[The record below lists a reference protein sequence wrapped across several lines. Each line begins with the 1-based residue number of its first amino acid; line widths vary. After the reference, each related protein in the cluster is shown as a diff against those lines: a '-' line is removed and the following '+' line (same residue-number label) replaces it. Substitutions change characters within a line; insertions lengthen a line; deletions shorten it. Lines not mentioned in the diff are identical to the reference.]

1 MGLQRIF
8 TGNKDIVIGEA
19 PSEIEEKDYSI
30 RYSPAIIFSNMV
42 PGLDANFINPS
53 NKEVKVM
60 DIKSDWK
67 TLKSYSLTK
76 EKSVEKLQNE
86 YGFDLDESEVRV
98 VKTDGDRYFLIFQ
111 PNGRNVSEVYEWE
124 YDKDGDGTKER
135 YKLIN
140 TKAGEVKW
148 YDSGWSII
156 DNNFQSMWDSI
167 ESVIGKDWTLFV
179 QEVEVVDTGETVSS
193 TAKTLQPSIAK
204 WYRGLRLVAIVGL
217 LSVLVYVGIRI
228 ILSSTGQDKSKYKKM
243 MTDWVAAMC
252 ILFILQYIMSFTITM
267 TTEVIK
273 IFPNAIGQRTVVD
286 SSTGTTATIN
296 EDALMTNLRNKI
308 PSGNSD
314 SITFYNIFAETVI
327 YVALV
332 VLTVMFTIQ
341 YLKRMIYLA
350 FLTMI
355 SPLIALTYPLDK
367 IKDGQAQA
375 FTLWIREYVFNSL
388 LPVIHLLIYTIF
400 VTEAGNLVDTNPIY
414 AVVCIGFMVP
424 AEKFI
429 RKMFG
434 FDKAATAGPLGA
446 AAGGALMMNAI
457 NKIGNTNIKGE
468 TKGENK
474 PVRTTGLGGGNTWTP
489 SNPVHTPGTGGNRGN
504 GQNGRNGGGGRNW
517 RKQWQWWK
525 QLEQWK

>member
-8 TGNKDIVIGEA
+8 TGNKDIVVGEA
-19 PSEIEEKDYSI
+19 PSEIEGKDYSI

-53 NKEVKVM
+53 NKEVEVV

-67 TLKSYSLTK
+67 TLKSYSLTRDK
-76 EKSVEKLQNE
+76 KIQELKDD
-86 YGFDLDESEVRV
+86 YGFDLSEEEVRI
-98 VKTDGDRYFLIFQ
+98 VKTDGERYFFVFQ
-111 PNGRNVSEVYEWE
+111 PNGRNVSQVYEWE
-124 YDKDGDGTKER
+124 YDKDGDGVKER

-140 TKAGEVKW
+140 TEAGDVKW
-148 YDSGWSII
+148 TDSLVSMT
-156 DNNFQSMWDSI
+156 DNQIQSMWDSI
-167 ESVIGKDWTLFV
+167 ESLIGKDWTLFV
-179 QEVEVVDTGETVSS
+179 QEVEIEDTGKTIASS
-193 TAKTLQPSIAK
+193 AKTLQPSIAK
-204 WYRGLRLVAIVGL
+204 WYKGLRLVAIVGL

-243 MTDWVAAMC
+243 MTDWVAAIC

-267 TTEVIK
+267 TSEIIN
-273 IFPNAIGQRTVVD
+273 IFPNAVGQRSVVD
-286 SSTGTTATIN
+286 SSTGTKATIN
-296 EDALMTNLRNKI
+296 EDTLMTGIRNKI

-332 VLTVMFTIQ
+332 VLTVMFTVQ
-341 YLKRMIYLA
+341 YLKRLIYLA

-400 VTEAGNLVDTNPIY
+400 VTEATNLVDTNPIY

-434 FDKAATAGPLGA
+434 FDKASTAGPLGA

-457 NKIGNTNIKGE
+457 NKIGNTNIKNDS
-468 TKGENK
+468 KGENK
-474 PVRTTGLGGGNTWTP
+474 PVRTTGLGGGNTWSP
-489 SNPVHTPGTGGNRGN
+489 GNRVYTPGSS
-504 GQNGRNGGGGRNW
+504 GGGRKR
-517 RKQWQWWK
+517 RKK
-525 QLEQWK
+525 SETVEME